1 MLKVLPFVFLLAFC
15 LFSVQNISA
24 QTKEVPEFYQNDLL
38 KSDFKQT
45 AVVVYVDVKSR
56 ELVDK
61 MGGGDCEQNKG
72 GGLCLY
78 LLKGEI
84 KEVFKGKVNK
94 KNFQFYTTTDSDYQ
108 PKDNLLGEK
117 IVFLNWGKNYPNK
130 KMSLGTMENST
141 RSNEYEVVAQMR
153 NIAKNK

>member
-1 MLKVLPFVFLLAFC
+1 MLKILPFVFLLAFC
-15 LFSVQNISA
+15 LFSVQNTFA
-24 QTKEVPEFYQNDLL
+24 QTPEVPAFFQAEML
-38 KSDFKQT
+38 KGDFKQA

-56 ELVDK
+56 ELADK

-72 GGLCLY
+72 GGMCLY

-84 KEVFKGKVNK
+84 KEVFKGKVSR

-130 KMSLGTMENST
+130 KMSLGTIENST
-141 RSNEYEVVAQMR
+141 RSNEYQVVGKMR
-153 NIAKNK
+153 RIVKGK